1 MGIFYPFRWIGESFM
16 KITNVRIYNEQ
27 HEFQAG
33 SIEIHGQH
41 ISAINFADNT
51 PAHEADIDGQGCY
64 AIPGL
69 VDIHFHGCMGADLC
83 DALPDSIPTMA
94 KYEASQGVTT
104 ICPASMTMSEAELH
118 QIMQNI
124 GRYQPAGTDEAHLAG
139 INMEGPFISK
149 KNKGA
154 QKESNVIP
162 CSVPLFRQ
170 LNQESGNKI
179 KMVDIAPEE
188 PGAMDF
194 IDAVKDEVV
203 VSLAH
208 NVADYDT
215 AMEAFRRGANHVTHL
230 YNAMNPFHH
239 RKPGVQ
245 GAAFDSGAFVELI
258 CDGVHIHPAMVRAVF
273 KLYGSDHVCLIS
285 DSMRAAGLDD
295 GNYTLGGQ
303 AVKVEG
309 PRATLA
315 DGTIA
320 GSVTNLMKCM
330 KNVVQNM
337 HIPLEQA
344 VESATETPAR
354 SIGIFDECGSI
365 AKGKRADIVLLDKD
379 LQIKSIILAGR
390 VI

>member
-1 MGIFYPFRWIGESFM
+1 M
-16 KITNVRIYNEQ
+16 KITNVNIY
-27 HEFQAG
+27 HENHVFQPG
-33 SIEIHGQH
+33 CIEIQGEK
-41 ISAINFADNT
+41 ISAVNFSDTNT
-51 PAHEADIDGQGCY
+51 PNEEIIDGQGCY

-83 DALPDSIPTMA
+83 DAEPDSLPIMA
-94 KYEASQGVTT
+94 EYEASQGVTT
-104 ICPASMTMSEAELH
+104 ICPATMTMSEAELH
-118 QIMQNI
+118 KIMQNI
-124 GRYQPAGTDEAHLAG
+124 GSYQPTSHKAAHLAG

-162 CSVPLFRQ
+162 CSVSLFRQ
-170 LNQESGNKI
+170 LNREAGERI
-179 KMVDIAPEE
+179 RLVDIAPEE
-188 PGAMDF
+188 LGAMDF
-194 IDAVKDEVV
+194 IDAVKDEVI

-208 NVADYDT
+208 TVADYDI
-215 AMEAFRRGANHVTHL
+215 AMEAFQRGANHVTHL

-239 RKPGVQ
+239 RRPGVQ

-258 CDGVHIHPAMVRAVF
+258 CDGVHIHPAMVRAMF
-273 KLYGSDHVCLIS
+273 KLYGSDHICLIS
-285 DSMRAAGLDD
+285 DSMRAAGLAD
-295 GNYTLGGQ
+295 GDYTLGGQ

-320 GSVTNLMKCM
+320 GSVTNLMKCL

-344 VESATETPAR
+344 VESATETPAK
-354 SIGIFDECGSI
+354 SIGIFQNCGSI
-365 AKGKRADIVLLDKD
+365 SVGKTADIVLLDKE
-379 LQIKSIILAGR
+379 LNVQKIILSGKT
-390 VI
+390 IL

>member
-1 MGIFYPFRWIGESFM
+1 M
-16 KITNVRIYNEQ
+16 KITNVRIYTEQ
-27 HEFQAG
+27 HEFRAG
-33 SIEIHGQH
+33 SIEIQGKH

-162 CSVPLFRQ
+162 CSVSLFHQ

-179 KMVDIAPEE
+179 KLVDIAPEE
-188 PGAMDF
+188 PGAMEF

-295 GNYTLGGQ
+295 GDYTLGGQ

-354 SIGIFDECGSI
+354 SIGIFNECGSI
-365 AKGKRADIVLLDKD
+365 AKGKRADIVLLDED
-379 LQIKSIILAGR
+379 LRIKSIILAGK

>member
-1 MGIFYPFRWIGESFM
+1 M
-16 KITNVRIYNEQ
+16 KITNVDIYNEQ
-27 HEFQAG
+27 HKFQKG
-33 SIEIHGQH
+33 SIEISGQQIAAVNWH
-41 ISAINFADNT
+41 SDAKTEDNV
-51 PAHEADIDGQGCY
+51 IDGQGCY

-83 DALPDSIPTMA
+83 DAKPDSLPTMA
-94 KYEASQGVTT
+94 EYEASQGVTT
-104 ICPASMTMSEAELH
+104 ICPATMTMSEAELH
-118 QIMQNI
+118 KIMQNI
-124 GRYQPAGTDEAHLAG
+124 GRYEATSPKAAHLAG

-162 CSVPLFRQ
+162 CSTALFRE
-170 LNQESGNKI
+170 LNQESGQKI
-179 KMVDIAPEE
+179 KLVDIAPEE

-208 NVADYDT
+208 TVADYDT
-215 AMEAFRRGANHVTHL
+215 AMEAFKRGANHVTHL

-239 RKPGVQ
+239 RRPGVQ
-245 GAAFDSGAFVELI
+245 GAAFDSGAFVEMI
-258 CDGVHIHPAMVRAVF
+258 CDGVHIHPAVVRAMF
-273 KLYGSDHVCLIS
+273 TLYGRGHICLIS
-285 DSMRAAGLDD
+285 DSMRAAGLKD
-295 GNYTLGGQ
+295 GDYTLGGQ
-303 AVKVEG
+303 AVKVHG

-337 HIPLEQA
+337 HIPLEEA

-354 SIGIFDECGSI
+354 SIGIFEECGSI
-365 AKGKRADIVLLDKD
+365 SIGKRADIVLLDND
-379 LQIKSIILAGR
+379 LHIKNIILNGN
-390 VI
+390 IL